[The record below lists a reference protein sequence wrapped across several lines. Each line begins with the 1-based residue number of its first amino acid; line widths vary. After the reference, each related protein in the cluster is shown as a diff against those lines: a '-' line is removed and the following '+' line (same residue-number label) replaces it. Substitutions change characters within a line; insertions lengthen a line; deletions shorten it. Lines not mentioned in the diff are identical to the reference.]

1 MAWGV
6 KGNYMLETVVCNVIN
21 MIVCDIIGVPIA
33 GGTDNIE
40 ALLPGPNFGGPEC
53 PTPDLG
59 IIL

>member
-1 MAWGV
+1 M
-6 KGNYMLETVVCNVIN
+6 IN

-33 GGTDNIE
+33 GGTDGIE
-40 ALLPGPNFGGPEC
+40 TLLPGPNFGGPEC